1 MHITKKF
8 MIDLLLKNGLIEGH
22 ALERYR
28 AMTKIEVSL
37 MVIEAGLIPK
47 ECFVGDQRSISDP
60 KKRRLSEA
68 VEAPEKQSV
77 TVGLKD
83 LPKYLALSVE
93 GHQLKYEKELRL
105 NEEKSSREPDV
116 VKVDEQ
122 PAVMSEAKG
131 AERSSSATIS
141 EVIRN
146 QLESDRKRE
155 IELHRQKVLRDCLHE
170 IRSSNARSF
179 GSDTSEDSNE
189 PPAKRPVGR
198 PRKYSNDVERV
209 EKSMAKSVQRV
220 ADYMIEMNPYHGEIS
235 ISEDIIRATHN
246 LIEAYQT
253 YLEDHPI
260 DPIGQHNAM
269 LI

>member
-105 NEEKSSREPDV
+105 NEEKSSR
-116 VKVDEQ
+116 VDEQ
-122 PAVMSEAKG
+122 PAV
-131 AERSSSATIS
+131 TIS

>member
-122 PAVMSEAKG
+122 PAV
-131 AERSSSATIS
+131 TIS